1 MSERFLIDN
10 SALQRWRHPGV
21 AQVLDPL
28 HEDGVLAVAGPV
40 EMEVMYSAR
49 NDAEAR
55 RLHWFLSGFDYLP
68 MPDEVWDRAKD
79 VQRQAIAKGM
89 HRALSMAD
97 LLIAA
102 TAERHRVAVL
112 HYDQDYDMIAAITGQ
127 TMRWVVTAGTADL

>member
-10 SALQRWRHPGV
+10 SALQRWRKPKV
-21 AQVLDPL
+21 AEVLDPL
-28 HEDGVLAVAGPV
+28 HEDGVLAVCGPV

-49 NDAEAR
+49 NDNDAK

-79 VQRQAIAKGM
+79 IQRQAIAKGN
-89 HRALSMAD
+89 HRALSMPD

-102 TAERHRVAVL
+102 AAERHAVTVL

-127 TMRWVVTAGTADL
+127 PMKWVTEAGTADH

>member
-1 MSERFLIDN
+1 VSERFLIDN
-10 SALQRWRHPGV
+10 SALQRWRHPRV

-28 HEDGVLAVAGPV
+28 HEDGVLAVSGPV

-68 MPDEVWDRAKD
+68 VPDEVWDRARD
-79 VQRQAIAKGM
+79 VQRQAVTKGI
-89 HRALSMAD
+89 HRALSLAD

-102 TAERHRVAVL
+102 TAERHRVTVL

-127 TMRWVVTAGTADL
+127 ATRWVVEAGSADN

>member
-10 SALQRWRHPGV
+10 SALQRWRKPKV
-21 AQVLDPL
+21 AEVLDPL
-28 HEDGVLAVAGPV
+28 HEDGVLAVCGPV

-49 NDAEAR
+49 NENDAK
-55 RLHWFLSGFDYLP
+55 RLQWFLVGFDYLP

-79 VQRQAIAKGM
+79 IQRQAIAKGN
-89 HRALSMAD
+89 HRALSMPD

-102 TAERHRVAVL
+102 AAERHLVTVL

-127 TMRWVVTAGTADL
+127 PMKWVVEAGTADH